1 MLYAS
6 GDGLVKETC
15 RIKAVPL
22 AYAEGICV
30 KGTIMRIILKKK
42 ITEFTGT
49 ASFFEKLTGIDPDN
63 VSERLGELVAQSRQ
77 MVKEKLEV
85 AIVYRRSDII
95 AISEGRVALKSAAAD
110 SKRLVGNWEL
120 VGDMPPRILRD
131 SKQMI
136 SCVMT
141 LCGFEQLQEEVK
153 KQEDIMLEYFLDAW
167 GNTYMEAAQ
176 IWFGE
181 YISKELGKEKLVR
194 THLWSP
200 GQQGFE
206 LINQKVLF
214 EMLRPEEIGCTL
226 TESLMIAPVK
236 SASGIYGVVREEA
249 ENLLLPCDF
258 CEFGG
263 TCPSSKRKKYS
274 HPDKG

>member
-1 MLYAS
+1 M
-6 GDGLVKETC
+6 
-15 RIKAVPL
+15 PL

-30 KGTIMRIILKKK
+30 KGTVMRIIIKKK

-49 ASFFEKLTGIDPDN
+49 AAYFEKITGIDPGNTPGQLD
-63 VSERLGELVAQSRQ
+63 ELVARSWR
-77 MVKEKLEV
+77 MVKERLEV
-85 AIVYRRSDII
+85 AIVYRRSDIT
-95 AISEGRVALKSAAAD
+95 AISEGRVALKGVVTD
-110 SKRLVGNWEL
+110 SKGLVENWEL
-120 VGDMPPRILRD
+120 VGDMPPRILQD

-136 SCVMT
+136 SCIMT

-153 KQEDIMLEYFLDAW
+153 KQDDIMLEYFLDAW

-181 YISKELGKEKLVR
+181 YIANELGKEKLAR

-206 LINQKVLF
+206 LANQKVLF
-214 EMLRPEEIGCTL
+214 EMLRPEEIGCAL
-226 TESLMIAPVK
+226 TENLMIAPVK
-236 SASGIYGVVREEA
+236 SASGIYGVVRA
-249 ENLLLPCDF
+249 DAKDLLLPCDF

-263 TCPSSKRKKYS
+263 TCPSSKRRKYS
-274 HPDKG
+274 YPDK